1 MVKYADEVTD
11 ATYHPSL
18 HTNSYYDKVNKML
31 SGATCKEDV
40 LDILE
45 FIADEL
51 SLGTFI

>member
-1 MVKYADEVTD
+1 MQQTLAIALCVEHGGDEGAQQRVIGM
-11 ATYHPSL
+11 AI
-18 HTNSYYDKVNKML
+18 

-45 FIADEL
+45 FIANEL